1 MKRSRDR
8 NTVLFVSVERVYEKD
23 MICIVFFFEGR
34 KLSGLNFFFHI

>member
-23 MICIVFFFEGR
+23 MICIVFF
-34 KLSGLNFFFHI
+34 

>member
-23 MICIVFFFEGR
+23 MICIVFFLKVENY
-34 KLSGLNFFFHI
+34 LD